1 MKVEMIVEKTK
12 TGYSA
17 YAVKYNVF
25 TTGKSL
31 QQLKKNMLE
40 SINLFFEESGKSA
53 IDIEQLKITLDL
65 PQFFS
70 FYKVLNAKA
79 LSERIGMNQSL
90 LAQYISGNKIPS
102 LQQTKRILDGVR
114 EVGKEL
120 AEINFR

>member
-40 SINLFFEESGKSA
+40 SINLFFEESGKTA
-53 IDIEQLKITLDL
+53 IDIEHLKITLDL

-90 LAQYISGNKIPS
+90 LAQYINGNKVPS

>member
-25 TTGKSL
+25 TTGRTL
-31 QQLKKNMLE
+31 QQLKKNMIE

-79 LSERIGMNQSL
+79 ISERIGMNQSL
-90 LAQYISGNKIPS
+90 LAQYINGNKVPS

>member
-25 TTGKSL
+25 TTGRTL
-31 QQLKKNMLE
+31 QQLKKNMIE

-90 LAQYISGNKIPS
+90 LAQYINGNKVPS
-102 LQQTKRILDGVR
+102 LQQTKRILDGVG

>member
-17 YAVKYNVF
+17 YAVKYDVF
-25 TTGKSL
+25 TTGRTL
-31 QQLKKNMLE
+31 QQLKKNMIE

-90 LAQYISGNKIPS
+90 LAQYINGNKVPS

>member
-40 SINLFFEESGKSA
+40 SINLFFEESGKTA
-53 IDIEQLKITLDL
+53 IDIQQLKITLDL

>member
-25 TTGKSL
+25 TTGKTL
-31 QQLKKNMLE
+31 QQLKKYMLE

-53 IDIEQLKITLDL
+53 IAIDQLKITLDL

-90 LAQYISGNKIPS
+90 LAQYINGNKVPS

>member
-25 TTGKSL
+25 TTGRTL
-31 QQLKKNMLE
+31 QQLKKNMIE

-90 LAQYISGNKIPS
+90 LAQYINGNKVPS

>member
-25 TTGKSL
+25 TTGRTL
-31 QQLKKNMLE
+31 QQLKKNMIE

-90 LAQYISGNKIPS
+90 LAQYINGNKVPS

-120 AEINFR
+120 AEIKFR

>member
-1 MKVEMIVEKTK
+1 MI
-12 TGYSA
+12 
-17 YAVKYNVF
+17 
-25 TTGKSL
+25 
-31 QQLKKNMLE
+31 E

-90 LAQYISGNKIPS
+90 LAQYINGNKVPS

>member
-25 TTGKSL
+25 TTGRTL
-31 QQLKKNMLE
+31 EQLKRNMLE
-40 SINLFFEESGKSA
+40 SLNLFFEESSKPA
-53 IDIEQLKITLDL
+53 IDIVELKITLDL
-65 PQFFS
+65 PQFFA
-70 FYKVLNAKA
+70 FYKVLNAKV

-90 LAQYISGNKIPS
+90 LAQYIKGNKIPS
-102 LQQTKRILDGVR
+102 IQQTKRILDGVR

-120 AEINFR
+120 AEINFK